1 MGRFERKKEKRK
13 KFWTNIFLAA
23 MFVFVVVGMS
33 LGGVIGGFGGGG
45 PDLKYGDYKFYIKEG
60 DNNHYWTKI
69 EGSEMPFYFLP
80 SQVED
85 INMSSIIKN
94 RLKESY
100 LVMITFNPKD
110 TTNLQAMEI
119 TRFDL
124 SQFLGKVVYNGVLE
138 SSLEYDIPVI
148 TCENATAQTPV
159 IVLNMSDN
167 TSIQEVDNCIYLYGR
182 GREFLRL
189 RDRLLYSYHGVIKDE

>member
-33 LGGVIGGFGGGG
+33 LGGVIGGFGGG

-60 DNNHYWTKI
+60 DNRYWVKI
-69 EGSEMPFYFLP
+69 DGNEMPFYFLP
-80 SQVED
+80 SRVEN
-85 INMSSIIKN
+85 INMSSITSN
-94 RLKESY
+94 RLKEAY

-110 TTNLQAMEI
+110 TVNLQAMAV

-124 SQFLGKVVYNGVLE
+124 NQFLGKVVYNGVLE
-138 SSLEYDIPVI
+138 SSLEYDMPVI
-148 TCENATAQTPV
+148 TCENATAQSPV

-167 TSIQEVDNCIYLYGR
+167 TSIQEVDNCIYLYAR
-182 GREFLRL
+182 GTEFLRL
-189 RDRLLYSYHGVIKDE
+189 RDRLLYSYHGVIEDE